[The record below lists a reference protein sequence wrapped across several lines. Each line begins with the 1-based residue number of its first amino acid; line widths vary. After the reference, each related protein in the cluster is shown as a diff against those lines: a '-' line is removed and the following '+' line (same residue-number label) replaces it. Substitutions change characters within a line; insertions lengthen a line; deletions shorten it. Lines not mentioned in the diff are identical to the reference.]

1 VLQSIHAM
9 YGNKIVAP
17 DGIIGSVSDFF
28 FDDETAYIRYLV
40 VRTGTWLLGKLI
52 LLSSLTISNHR
63 ATKSLSVHVRREQI
77 KNSPDIDLSQPISR
91 QMQSRLHSHY
101 GWPVYWAFSPRT
113 PGDPH
118 LRSTKE
124 IEGYTIQA
132 RDGKIGKLVD
142 LIADCKLW
150 MIRYVAVDAQRWMPG
165 KKVLISPSWFAWVDW
180 NQRELE
186 VDLSRE
192 EIGRAPD
199 YDPAALIDRQYE
211 KKLYDLYRRPGYWT

>member
-1 VLQSIHAM
+1 M

-28 FDDETAYIRYLV
+28 FDDETAYIHYLV
-40 VRTGTWLLGKLI
+40 VRTGTWFLGRLI
-52 LLSSLTISNHR
+52 LLSPLTISSHR

-77 KNSPDIDLSQPISR
+77 KKSPPIDLSMPISR

-101 GWPVYWAFSPRT
+101 GWPVYWSFSPR
-113 PGDPH
+113 PPRAPH

-132 RDGKIGKLVD
+132 QDRKIGKLFDLLVD
-142 LIADCKLW
+142 ELW
-150 MIRYVAVDAQRWMPG
+150 MIRYVAVDTPKWMPG
-165 KKVLISPSWFAWVDW
+165 KRVLISPSWFAWVDW
-180 NQRELE
+180 AEKQLE

-192 EIGRAPD
+192 EIGKAPE
-199 YDPAALIDRQYE
+199 YDPSALIDRQYE
-211 KKLYDLYRRPGYWT
+211 EKLHDFYRRPGYWI